1 MSLTLYFAPGAC
13 SFVPHCMLE
22 ASGAAYEPT
31 LVKLHKGEQY
41 DAAYK
46 AINPRSQVPVLVDEG
61 QAVTQVVAICMYL
74 DSKFPQMGFLPAA
87 GLARAKALEAFVWMN
102 NTVHTTFMHVF
113 LPNKFSASVD
123 VQADIKA
130 FAVETYRGLLVEL
143 QTLVTDAQAR
153 GDAWLSGAQ
162 FGPLDAYALTL
173 TRWGSMSG
181 INPEGYSALWA
192 FVQQVASHPPVQRVM
207 ERERLQLNLFKA

>member
-1 MSLTLYFAPGAC
+1 MSITLYFAPGAC

-22 ASGAAYEPT
+22 ASGAAFEPT

-41 DAAYK
+41 GDAYK
-46 AINPRSQVPVLVDEG
+46 AINPRSQVPVLVDQG
-61 QAVTQVVAICMYL
+61 QAITQVVAISMYL

-87 GLARAKALEAFVWMN
+87 GMARAKALEVFAWMN

-113 LPNKFSASVD
+113 LPNKFSTSAD

-130 FAVETYRGLLVEL
+130 FAVEAYRGLLVEL

-153 GDAWLSGAQ
+153 GDAWLAGAQ

-192 FVQQVASHPPVQRVM
+192 FVQQVAAHPPVQRVM

>member
-1 MSLTLYFAPGAC
+1 MSMTLYFAPGAC

-22 ASGAAYEPT
+22 ASGAAFEPM

-41 DAAYK
+41 EAAYK

-87 GLARAKALEAFVWMN
+87 GMARAKALETFVWMN

-153 GDAWLSGAQ
+153 GDAWLAGAQ

-192 FVQQVASHPPVQRVM
+192 FVQQVAAHPPVQRVM
-207 ERERLQLNLFKA
+207 ARERLQLNLFKA

>member
-1 MSLTLYFAPGAC
+1 MSMTLYFAPGAC

-22 ASGAAYEPT
+22 ASGAAFEPT

-41 DAAYK
+41 EAAYK

-61 QAVTQVVAICMYL
+61 QAITQVVAICMYL

-87 GLARAKALEAFVWMN
+87 GMARAKALETFVWMN

-113 LPNKFSASVD
+113 LPNKFSTSAD

-130 FAVETYRGLLVEL
+130 FAVEAYRGLLVEL

-153 GDAWLSGAQ
+153 GDAWLAGAQ

-181 INPEGYSALWA
+181 INPEGYAALWA
-192 FVQQVASHPPVQRVM
+192 FVQQVAAHPPVQRVM